1 MKKFLLLLFGV
12 ILSLPASAFSVI
24 GSGTSF
30 SYEYEGQTLQYTITD
45 ENAKTVETKGSNFAT
60 TVHKITGALV
70 IPSKVKYNGVEYTVT
85 GIGTCSFFQCDGMTS
100 LVLPSTIKSIGS
112 GGFGMCMG
120 LIKVAYPNTVSI
132 SVSSKCGVISYDP
145 NNVLFE
151 NGFIYDAKKTAIL
164 YAPMTLQG
172 AFTLPSTVTTIGSN
186 AFFGCTNLSS
196 VSLPS
201 RLTAINNGAFQNC
214 SSLTAIKLPE
224 TLTSIGASA
233 FQDCSGLTSIAIP
246 NSVTTLG
253 DGVFKNCSGV
263 SSLKLS
269 NRLTSIPSGA
279 FAYCNKIPSA
289 EIPGT
294 ATSIGSMAFY
304 GCSSLTSVKIPSS
317 VKEIGSTSFYASGLK
332 SLEIPNSVTK
342 IGNGVFS
349 ECHNLTTATIGN
361 SVETIGNN
369 LFYECEKLTSI
380 VFPNSITS
388 FNDNILFGCTGLKSV
403 VLPNSITTITRNF
416 FNGCTGLTSVEIPA
430 SVTSIGKDAFSGCTG
445 LTSVIVPAHVTSIAE
460 GAFNNCTALIKSAY
474 PNVVDNPFTNG
485 LAVSY
490 NPEGAII
497 DDSIIYGPGKKAIY
511 FVSPNTASEFTIP
524 ASVTT
529 ITDNAFTGCDNL
541 TSVISPM
548 TIPPVMGNDAFSG
561 LYDTAI
567 LTVPEASLTDYLD
580 TNWSQFKNI
589 RFGNPAVVSTVYS
602 DGVLNYR
609 LIPATRSGENN
620 LALVIPGDYSNLN
633 EVTIPERFNRAISD
647 GSVER
652 YYITGIAPKA
662 FSDCTGLK
670 SVSFH
675 RRNSSTTIGDY
686 AFAGSGVT
694 SVSLS
699 SSIESIGENAFQNTS
714 ELEEITMPAAL
725 KTVGADAFKGSN
737 CSRVNVSD
745 IKAWCNID
753 FANADA
759 NPLTYGELY
768 KDGEKLTTLVVPNLT
783 TEIKKYAFNN
793 ASAITSVILGNG
805 MKSIGEEAF
814 NGCTGLTEVVFP
826 PSMEAIGASAFA
838 GNSSLATIVMG
849 HSVKT
854 IGDKAFN
861 GCAASNVSITAQTPP
876 AASNNTFSR
885 YTGKFY
891 VQGDET
897 ADVYYD
903 AINCW
908 GNFDPEVLT
917 DPTGIDINTRF
928 IFGQPGD
935 TFQLIATLQPGNVS
949 LPHIFWSSTNPEIA
963 TVDEN
968 GLVSIVSDIPTETVL
983 SARAV
988 PDAPVK
994 IVAESVYA
1002 AGPVAEVG
1010 VYDVATGIGDVTAE
1024 ELGEIDYTAPFEVYN
1039 LQGVMKADNIDNLPA
1054 GVYIVR
1060 QGSIVKK
1067 ILVK

>member
-1 MKKFLLLLFGV
+1 MKKLLLLLFGV
-12 ILSLPASAFSVI
+12 ILSLPVRVFSE
-24 GSGTSF
+24 TNFSF
-30 SYEYEGQTLQYTITD
+30 EYEGQTLQYTITN
-45 ENAKTVETKGSNFAT
+45 ENAKTVETSGTKLMSGIHHIN
-60 TVHKITGALV
+60 GALI

-85 GIGTCSFFQCDGMTS
+85 GIGMHSFYQCEGITS
-100 LVLPSTIKSIGS
+100 VVLPSTITSMGS
-112 GGFGMCMG
+112 GAFGIG
-120 LIKVAYPNTVSI
+120 TGIIKAVFPNTVSVP
-132 SVSSKCGVISYDP
+132 VSRDGGTATYDP

-151 NGFIYDAKKTAIL
+151 NGFVYDAKKTTII
-164 YAPMTLQG
+164 YAPMSLQG
-172 AFTLPSTVTTIGSN
+172 AFAVPSTVTTIGPN
-186 AFFGCTNLSS
+186 AFLGCTKLSS

-201 RLTAINNGAFQNC
+201 RLTTINDGAFKGC
-214 SSLTAIKLPE
+214 SSLSSAKLPE

-233 FQDCSGLTSIAIP
+233 FEDCTALTDITIP

-253 DGVFKNCSGV
+253 NKVFQNCIGA

-269 NRLTSIPSGA
+269 NKLTSIPLRA
-279 FAYCNKIPSA
+279 FAYCEKIPSA
-289 EIPGT
+289 DIPGT
-294 ATSIGSMAFY
+294 ASSIGTFAFY
-304 GCSSLTSVKIPSS
+304 ECSSLTSVKIPSS
-317 VKEIGSTSFYASGLK
+317 VKEIGNYAFQETGLTSV
-332 SLEIPNSVTK
+332 EIPNSVTK
-342 IGNGVFS
+342 IGNSVFCL
-349 ECHNLTTATIGN
+349 CHNLTTATIGN
-361 SVETIGNN
+361 SVETIGYN
-369 LFYECEKLTSI
+369 LFYKCEKLTSI

-388 FNDNILFGCTGLKSV
+388 FDINILYGCTSLKSV
-403 VLPNSITTITRNF
+403 VLPNQITTITKNF

-430 SVTSIGKDAFSGCTG
+430 SVTSIEVDAFSGCTG
-445 LTSVIVPAHVTSIAE
+445 LTSVIVPPHVTSIAD
-460 GAFNNCTALIKSAY
+460 GAFNNCTGLIKSAY
-474 PNVVDNPFTNG
+474 PATIENPFANG
-485 LAVSY
+485 MTLAY
-490 NPEGAII
+490 NPEGTII
-497 DDSIIYGPGKKAIY
+497 DDSIIYGPGKTAIY

-524 ASVTT
+524 ASVTA
-529 ITDNAFTGCDNL
+529 ITDNAFTACDNL

-548 TIPPVMGNDAFSG
+548 AIPPVMDNDAFSG

-675 RRNSSTTIGDY
+675 RRNSSTTIGAY

-725 KTVGADAFKGSN
+725 KTVGADAFKGSK

-759 NPLTYGELY
+759 NPLSYGELY
-768 KDGEKLTTLVVPNLT
+768 KDGEKLTTLVIPNLT

-805 MKSIGEEAF
+805 MKSIGEGAF
-814 NGCTGLTEVVFP
+814 NGCSGLAEVVFP

-968 GLVSIVSDIPTETVL
+968 GLVTIVSDIPTATVL

-1024 ELGEIDYTAPFEVYN
+1024 ELSEIDYTAPFEVYN
-1039 LQGVMKADNIDNLPA
+1039 LQGMMKADNIDNLPA